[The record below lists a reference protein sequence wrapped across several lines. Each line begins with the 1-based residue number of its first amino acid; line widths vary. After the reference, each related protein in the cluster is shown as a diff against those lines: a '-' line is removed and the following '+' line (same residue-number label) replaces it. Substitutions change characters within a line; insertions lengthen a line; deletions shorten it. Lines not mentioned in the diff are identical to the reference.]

1 MGSWLFDDQNM
12 DLPDPVSNIPT
23 RPTTFLI
30 LKLFL
35 TLEEGDGALINE
47 AAPYHSYK
55 VTLSTSTGWARTSL
69 LQQDWRPSLKR
80 PIEQLG
86 ETKEKVKRWLKL
98 IPITDSKEAGW
109 DTVD

>member
-55 VTLSTSTGWARTSL
+55 VGTHLINSVHAIRISTVTW
-69 LQQDWRPSLKR
+69 
-80 PIEQLG
+80 
-86 ETKEKVKRWLKL
+86 
-98 IPITDSKEAGW
+98 
-109 DTVD
+109 